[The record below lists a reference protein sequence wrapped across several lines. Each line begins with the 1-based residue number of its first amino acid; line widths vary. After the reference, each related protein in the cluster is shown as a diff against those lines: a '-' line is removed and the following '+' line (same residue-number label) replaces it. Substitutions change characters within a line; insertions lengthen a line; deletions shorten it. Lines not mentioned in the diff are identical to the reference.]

1 MDSSYNIR
9 GVLGSPLIC
18 CCQFLPFFPVRC
30 EMPKC
35 SQIRTLKPVLSNKVM
50 SSEKITLV
58 ENDDILENDKRTAT
72 VFNNFFSNIITN
84 LDIPQ
89 YIEEEPIS
97 QNIDD
102 PLMKALV
109 KYRNHP
115 RIVAIKGK
123 CDSGL
128 SFSFSQVER
137 DEIMKEINN
146 LKRSK
151 AIQSTNIPTKL
162 IKENCDIFC
171 DFTFENFNSCVLTS
185 IYPSPLKNA
194 DITPVFK
201 KVQKRLKTIIGQ

>member
-1 MDSSYNIR
+1 
-9 GVLGSPLIC
+9 
-18 CCQFLPFFPVRC
+18 
-30 EMPKC
+30 
-35 SQIRTLKPVLSNKVM
+35 M

-58 ENDDILENDKRTAT
+58 ENDNILENDKRTAT

-84 LDIPQ
+84 LGIPQ

-102 PLMKALV
+102 PLMKAIV

-115 RIVAIKGK
+115 SIVAIKGK

-146 LKRSK
+146 LKKSK
-151 AIQSTNIPTKL
+151 AIKSTDIPTKL

-201 KVQKRLKTIIGQ
+201 KGTKTSKDNYRPVSILSNISKNMND